1 MRASAL
7 KNRGKKI
14 FDILILIKN
23 RQKRTIFARLLA
35 YVINLLYLCGRK
47 GLNHKKLT
55 SMEAVRQTSYDYV
68 NAKGNPMVDSNPGNL
83 KGRPIEEFMDEL
95 AKRLG
100 KHYGLNDIREA
111 L

>member
-1 MRASAL
+1 
-7 KNRGKKI
+7 
-14 FDILILIKN
+14 
-23 RQKRTIFARLLA
+23 
-35 YVINLLYLCGRK
+35 
-47 GLNHKKLT
+47 
-55 SMEAVRQTSYDYV
+55 MEAVRPTTCDMDV
-68 NAKGNPMVDSNPGNL
+68 TVMENPRMETNRDNL